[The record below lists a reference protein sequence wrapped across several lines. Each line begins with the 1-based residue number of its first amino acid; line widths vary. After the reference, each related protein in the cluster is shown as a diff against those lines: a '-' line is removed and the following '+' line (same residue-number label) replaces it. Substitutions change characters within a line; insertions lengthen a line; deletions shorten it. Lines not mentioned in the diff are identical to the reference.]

1 MNKKKRIV
9 MIFVLLILFTLV
21 ASFLFAIKVYNEAM
35 AEAEELGEYK
45 GVAFAMFFLGFL
57 VVFVLIYEIDLFY
70 TVYSAATKPK
80 PVIKTILSILANLC
94 LMLLTAGLLFY
105 FLHGAAP
112 AHNTPVIYRVVDKI
126 EWIAFYMYWPLRLGA
141 FIAAFVSRKAD
152 EKKQK
157 AEA

>member
-1 MNKKKRIV
+1 MNKKKKIV

-45 GVAFAMFFLGFL
+45 GVGLAMLFLE
-57 VVFVLIYEIDLFY
+57 VMVMSVFIYEIDLFY

-94 LMLLTAGLLFY
+94 LMLLTAGVLFN

-112 AHNTPVIYRVVDKI
+112 ADNTPVIYRVANKI
-126 EWIAFYMYWPLRLGA
+126 SGIAFYMYLPLRLGA
-141 FIAAFVSRKAD
+141 LIAALVSRKAD

>member
-126 EWIAFYMYWPLRLGA
+126 EWIAFYMYLPLRLGA

>member
-1 MNKKKRIV
+1 MNKKKKIV

-45 GVAFAMFFLGFL
+45 GVGLAMLFLE
-57 VVFVLIYEIDLFY
+57 VMVMSVFIYEIDLFY
-70 TVYSAATKPK
+70 TVYSAAIKPK
-80 PVIKTILSILANLC
+80 PVQKTTLSILANLC

-112 AHNTPVIYRVVDKI
+112 DHNTSVIYRVVDKI
-126 EWIAFYMYWPLRLGA
+126 EWIAFYMYLPLRLGA
-141 FIAAFVSRKAD
+141 FIASFVSRKAD